1 MPFAWTQDRAAAPQT
16 TSAAPS
22 GRISAS
28 PTQSRSHR
36 RGLAPSAS
44 ISSVSTSRRSASGS
58 QLPPPPPPSSLSL
71 PKASTSA
78 ALTNADESG
87 DFRRFLDEAQA
98 KDQRQRLPQAN
109 AEAATLTPDSH
120 RPRRPAAGADAAES
134 LRRVASSSTLS
145 SMHSRRAATIAGTRA
160 DQSATPAGRARKN
173 STIST
178 ASKAQRSLSNYSVT
192 FRNPTCQ
199 FLEQLSV
206 EAQTPELGID
216 ATPIIGRTVDNK
228 SHLTALGHAAQL
240 QSRSTSGNQS
250 SPSSTNEGKAPA
262 ASHPTPVR
270 SSTIA
275 VETPTATCS
284 RLSTSRS
291 PTPAQPTPAAPVLSP
306 TARSQPLSSRHR
318 PQSYIHKPP
327 TEPSGVLSRRKLGAT
342 GLGNGLPTSPSASW
356 TQSKRSAA
364 EMERSSSLQVGAKL
378 QEATRGSEA
387 VPLQQSPSQPAS
399 RRKSW
404 FGLGWAGEATDAAAE
419 KEQKVDTGADVKDE
433 PMEDQP
439 PPSMSEEEAAFRRS
453 LGYDDAYDPSA
464 SVTTLKAAAR
474 TANPRRFPAGRDL
487 DATPKVQPS
496 HAQIPHR
503 ERRVSWLPWRN
514 IAPPAADEVDNPAN
528 NLAEAP
534 AQPLPA
540 KADDVVPHESPET
553 QLANAAPSS
562 AAEELP
568 PTVASADGE
577 DTVTYRTV
585 VKRGWMGAR
594 YKVQEPIQSLKD
606 IFEPPQAE
614 SWRAQEA
621 DGAASANDK
630 AAEQSV
636 QNQSNG
642 ANTSYPPASNSGEDA
657 RQNSGTW
664 RWPFWSG
671 HEGQPEPSR
680 DSAAQ
685 QLEVPAVPTDSSAQ
699 PATNVDAA
707 EPMDIDQN
715 GPPADAP
722 MAPEGGSW
730 TYSSYVASWVP
741 TWVYNAQQQ
750 AAASNN
756 EGGQNQV
763 EATAS
768 ASATEMP
775 LPRTPAEQVKAD
787 ALACNSAASAAAT
800 VFDANK
806 AVLNNSTKSGWIKF
820 FGSRSANLPEK
831 MAEAITA
838 DDGLEVMDISEMEG
852 SARPAATAR
861 TIASNNGR
869 LTPDVVRATRARTTT
884 GGNLAGSKASSLA
897 GDGERARTNTPLST
911 SKDSIKN
918 LSKTTITKAANV
930 TAASTLGLG
939 KGKRTNAHNG
949 GGTGTNGGDGGSNSQ
964 QPAKDISKGLAPGG
978 SGPSRSGA
986 STPMKSA
993 ADPVASAPPNLVL
1006 PSFEDT
1012 FTRAP
1017 RMWPPK
1023 VSVLE
1028 RTLSAVN
1035 SYFFSKVPDLER
1047 MKRPTRYSTY
1057 GESSL
1062 GSGTSLATAATIK
1075 PTQRLAGKAKATGAG
1090 SSKDKGVETALKE
1103 VAESAQRLPRAWSTV
1118 GMHDRAQTKGTAGI
1132 GKIVVIGV
1140 HGWFTQSIFKNMI
1153 GEPTGTSAKFAA
1165 MQTESIRRH
1174 FLEAG
1179 LELNPEAITAISL
1192 QGDGKV
1198 ADRVDRLFAELISRP
1213 NWVSDMKNCDA
1224 LFLSAHS
1231 QGAIVATQLLARLIE
1246 QRHVHAEHTRIC
1258 LLAMAGI
1265 HHGPFAHLRSSIT
1278 ASYISYF
1285 ETAAAKELFEFQ
1297 SSTTAVAQQY
1307 TAALKIIL
1315 DAGAKCVYVGSTDDN
1330 VVPIYSALNSS
1341 SNHPSILRALYID
1354 GQAFPK
1360 VDFLTNLLVLCV
1372 AIRNAGLSDHGLLTL
1387 LSASVA
1393 GSLYGGRGHS
1403 LVYEEKAVYDLATR
1417 YLFEV
1422 THPLSDPT
1430 LVPGPPG
1437 ATSSSLHTT
1446 QHASYSSS
1454 PASARKVS
1462 GSESAPKKTVMLVSE
1477 AFEAQRWNPYELPWA
1492 LRGLFEDKHVR
1503 SLFAEDM
1510 LNLLKSYEQWRPD
1523 PKSKALKDLQ
1533 WRLAPMR
1540 SIAPPPIDEG
1550 FDGEDEA
1557 GGKEKDKAKDDGGSG
1572 KSSKL

>member
-1 MPFAWTQDRAAAPQT
+1 MPFVWTQDRAAAPQT

-28 PTQSRSHR
+28 PIQSRSHR

-44 ISSVSTSRRSASGS
+44 IGSVGTSRRSTSGS

-71 PKASTSA
+71 PKASTAA

-98 KDQRQRLPQAN
+98 KDQRQRLSQAN
-109 AEAATLTPDSH
+109 AEAATLGPDSH

-145 SMHSRRAATIAGTRA
+145 SMHSQPAATIVGTRA

-192 FRNPTCQ
+192 FRNPTCH

-206 EAQTPELGID
+206 QAQTPELGIHD
-216 ATPIIGRTVDNK
+216 TPIIGRTVDNK
-228 SHLTALGHAAQL
+228 SHLTALAHAAQL
-240 QSRSTSGNQS
+240 QSRNTSGNHS

-275 VETPTATCS
+275 VETTTATSS
-284 RLSTSRS
+284 RLSTSKS

-327 TEPSGVLSRRKLGAT
+327 TEPSGVLSPRKLGAT

-364 EMERSSSLQVGAKL
+364 EIQRSSSLQVGAKL
-378 QEATRGSEA
+378 QGATRGSEA

-404 FGLGWAGEATDAAAE
+404 FGLGWASEATDAAAE
-419 KEQKVDTGADVKDE
+419 KEQKVDIGADVKDE

-439 PPSMSEEEAAFRRS
+439 PPSMCEEEAAFRRS

-474 TANPRRFPAGRDL
+474 TANPPHFPAGRDL
-487 DATPKVQPS
+487 DATPKAQPS
-496 HAQIPHR
+496 HAQLPHR

-540 KADDVVPHESPET
+540 KADDVVPHESPQT
-553 QLANAAPSS
+553 QLANAAPPS

-577 DTVTYRTV
+577 DTLTYRTV

-621 DGAASANDK
+621 DAAASANDK

-636 QNQSNG
+636 QKG
-642 ANTSYPPASNSGEDA
+642 
-657 RQNSGTW
+657 
-664 RWPFWSG
+664 
-671 HEGQPEPSR
+671 PS
-680 DSAAQ
+680 
-685 QLEVPAVPTDSSAQ
+685 
-699 PATNVDAA
+699 
-707 EPMDIDQN
+707 
-715 GPPADAP
+715 ADAP

-730 TYSSYVASWVP
+730 IYSSYVASWVP

-787 ALACNSAASAAAT
+787 ALARDSAASAAAT
-800 VFDANK
+800 VFDPNK

-911 SKDSIKN
+911 SKDSIKHLN
-918 LSKTTITKAANV
+918 KTAITKAANV

-939 KGKRTNAHNG
+939 KGKRINPHNG
-949 GGTGTNGGDGGSNSQ
+949 GGTGTSGGDGGSNSQ
-964 QPAKDISKGLAPGG
+964 QPAKDISKGLATGG
-978 SGPSRSGA
+978 LGPSRSGA
-986 STPMKSA
+986 STPTKSA
-993 ADPVASAPPNLVL
+993 ADPVASAPLNLVL

-1023 VSVLE
+1023 VGVLE

-1103 VAESAQRLPRAWSTV
+1103 VAESAQRLPRPWSTV

-1132 GKIVVIGV
+1132 GKMVVIGV

-1213 NWVSDMKNCDA
+1213 NWVRDLKNCDA

-1307 TAALKIIL
+1307 IAALKIIL

-1372 AIRNAGLSDHGLLTL
+1372 AVRNAGLSDHGLLTL

-1437 ATSSSLHTT
+1437 ATSSSIHTT
-1446 QHASYSSS
+1446 QHASYASSS
-1454 PASARKVS
+1454 ASTRKVS